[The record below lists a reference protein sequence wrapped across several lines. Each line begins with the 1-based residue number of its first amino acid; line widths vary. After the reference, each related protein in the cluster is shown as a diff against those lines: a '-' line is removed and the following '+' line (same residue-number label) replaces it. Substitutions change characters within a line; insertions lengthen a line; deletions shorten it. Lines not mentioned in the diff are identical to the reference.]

1 MGIYKGRGA
10 IHPGGFTIQRGQ
22 SVAPTASQRSGLR
35 IPCAAGYGYFLGI
48 MIGFAKGGAGI
59 WQATPTALSLP
70 GIDWQK
76 FPRNGMKRW
85 IAVLRFTLGSV
96 FGILGFGTISTALFP
111 FRGQTVGL
119 GILLLIIGT
128 FIALGT
134 LSPLRKPKHS
144 QPPDDKKNP

>member
-59 WQATPTALSLP
+59 WAGYADCVVP
-70 GIDWQK
+70 
-76 FPRNGMKRW
+76 PRHRL
-85 IAVLRFTLGSV
+85 AEVP
-96 FGILGFGTISTALFP
+96 A
-111 FRGQTVGL
+111 
-119 GILLLIIGT
+119 
-128 FIALGT
+128 
-134 LSPLRKPKHS
+134 
-144 QPPDDKKNP
+144 